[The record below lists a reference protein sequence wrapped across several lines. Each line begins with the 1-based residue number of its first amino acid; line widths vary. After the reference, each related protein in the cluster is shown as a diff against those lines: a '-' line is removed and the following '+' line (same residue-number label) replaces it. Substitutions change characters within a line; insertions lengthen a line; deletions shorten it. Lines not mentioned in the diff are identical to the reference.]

1 MAEEDPFAAAPVAA
15 AAPAP
20 VVDEYK
26 FTRELNMK
34 FRERCDAKDK
44 EAVEKKKEIMKAAQ
58 DELAQWRE
66 ERAKKLEAK
75 AAMNR
80 EEEEKLVAGNK
91 EDAACANPWE
101 RVSKLVDMSAETEH
115 DLARMKQ
122 VMIRMKG
129 DAKM

>member
-1 MAEEDPFAAAPVAA
+1 
-15 AAPAP
+15 
-20 VVDEYK
+20 
-26 FTRELNMK
+26 MK

-58 DELAQWRE
+58 DDLAQWKE
-66 ERAKKLEAK
+66 ERAKKLETRAQ
-75 AAMNR
+75 MNR
-80 EEEEKLVAGNK
+80 EEEEKVIAGNK
-91 EDAACANPWE
+91 EGKEGANPWE

-115 DLARMKQ
+115 NLARMKQ